1 MCIEEDNF
9 NIFWAS
15 CGTLT
20 ELSGLAW
27 HDKKA
32 RLPLLFRKYIFE
44 KTTEDGGE
52 VGGLKV
58 TT

>member
-9 NIFWAS
+9 NIFWTS

-27 HDKKA
+27 HDKKSKA
-32 RLPLLFRKYIFE
+32 SSSL
-44 KTTEDGGE
+44 
-52 VGGLKV
+52 
-58 TT
+58 